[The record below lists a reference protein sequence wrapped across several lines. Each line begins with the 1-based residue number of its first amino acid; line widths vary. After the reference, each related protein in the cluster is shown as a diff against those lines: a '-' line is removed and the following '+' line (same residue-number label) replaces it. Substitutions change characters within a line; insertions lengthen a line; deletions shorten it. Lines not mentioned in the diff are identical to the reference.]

1 MNSSWLHLELKIRGP
16 NFHFLIR
23 DTVTRRAHVTLAP
36 NFIFKELGKRKF
48 NVFIIYFYGEHD
60 FLDSFSYMHSVFPYK
75 AVWSDPRRLV
85 VSSIPT
91 ILIVI
96 CWKKIIIL
104 SVIPPN
110 RQSQQHGEDVFDVLP
125 NSSFRHPCKLSPD
138 KRRYVIDRKSNALTN
153 SLSKVSFKSRDSV
166 AAIREMVSA
175 SLLFMEIIS

>member
-48 NVFIIYFYGEHD
+48 NVFIIYLYGEHD

-85 VSSIPT
+85 VSSIPA

-96 CWKKIIIL
+96 YWKK
-104 SVIPPN
+104 
-110 RQSQQHGEDVFDVLP
+110 
-125 NSSFRHPCKLSPD
+125 SSFYQPFHQTGSLNNMEKMFLMFF
-138 KRRYVIDRKSNALTN
+138 LT
-153 SLSKVSFKSRDSV
+153 V
-166 AAIREMVSA
+166 AFVTLANCLPTREGM
-175 SLLFMEIIS
+175 LLIEKAMSWQIVYPR